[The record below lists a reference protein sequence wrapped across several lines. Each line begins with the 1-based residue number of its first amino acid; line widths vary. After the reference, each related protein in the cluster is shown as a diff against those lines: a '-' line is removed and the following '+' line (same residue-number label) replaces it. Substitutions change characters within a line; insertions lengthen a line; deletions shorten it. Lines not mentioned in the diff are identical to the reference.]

1 MAFLPKAIVEKNIKE
16 RSRTDRLGKQ
26 RTDYEAYLGV
36 DPFTQKPVR
45 ISRGDRKELEQDI
58 ADFYRR
64 HKFGGDAAARLTAVQ
79 AIDAKNAYDVLAS
92 ANLKVSLFD
101 VANAYVGGLNAKDD
115 PVVKKSIAEAFAEL
129 YKSMPEGCNKRNM
142 FSTVERWAESCGGD
156 KRQLVSVNAKEV
168 ADYLAKNFN
177 DRAPKTYNFHLLHL
191 KTFFNWCCKEERKYL
206 LENPIRSLDPK
217 PEPWEEPEYMK
228 PEEVKKLF
236 SLLESM
242 KGERP
247 ELLAYATVSFFC
259 GCRAVEIRRMA
270 ADPEAAKINIEGET
284 VRIAKAKGYQQG
296 KRPRAFHIEPTAI
309 AWMKS
314 FDFLGALKK
323 VTNDTLLE
331 IYDLARRN
339 GIHVFQ
345 NCGRHTFITYHVA
358 AYGDPAKTTAMV
370 GTSDKMRADN
380 YCGLATK
387 KDGEAYFAIL
397 PTLMP

>member
-16 RSRTDRLGKQ
+16 RSRTDRLGNQ
-26 RTDYEAYLGV
+26 RTDYEAYLGI

-45 ISRGDRKELEQDI
+45 ISRGDKKELEQDI

-64 HKFGGDAAARLTAVQ
+64 HKFGGDAAARLTAIQ

-101 VANAYVGGLNAKDD
+101 VASAYVGGLNAKDS
-115 PVVKKSIAEAFAEL
+115 PTIKKSVAEAFDEYYRGKVDGAD
-129 YKSMPEGCNKRNM
+129 KTKT
-142 FSTVERWAESCGGD
+142 FSTVGKWAQKNGG
-156 KRQLVSVNAKEV
+156 KQLVAVTAKDV
-168 ADYLAKNFN
+168 ATYLQTNYGTHK
-177 DRAPKTYNFHLLHL
+177 PKTYNSHLLYL

-206 LENPIRSLDPK
+206 PKNPIKSLELK
-217 PEPWEEPEYMK
+217 PDPWEEPEYMK
-228 PEEVKKLF
+228 PDEVRRLF
-236 SLLESM
+236 ALLESA
-242 KGERP
+242 KGEKP
-247 ELLAYATVSFFC
+247 ELLAYAVASFFC
-259 GCRAVEIRRMA
+259 GCRAVEIQRMA
-270 ADPEAAKINIEGET
+270 ADPDAAKINIEEET

-296 KRPRAFHIEPTAI
+296 KRPRAFHIEPTAV

-331 IYDLARRN
+331 IFDLARRN

-387 KDGEAYFAIL
+387 KDGEAYFKIL
-397 PTLMP
+397 PAVA